1 MDKKKILNQLWNFLQ
16 LCIAALLL
24 YYIVNYLDMLIK

>member
-1 MDKKKILNQLWNFLQ
+1 MDKKKILHQLWSFLQ

>member
-1 MDKKKILNQLWNFLQ
+1 MDKKKILHQLWNFLQ
-16 LCIAALLL
+16 LFIAALLL

>member
-1 MDKKKILNQLWNFLQ
+1 MNKKKILHQLWELCQ

-24 YYIVNYLDMLIK
+24 YYIVSFLDMLIK